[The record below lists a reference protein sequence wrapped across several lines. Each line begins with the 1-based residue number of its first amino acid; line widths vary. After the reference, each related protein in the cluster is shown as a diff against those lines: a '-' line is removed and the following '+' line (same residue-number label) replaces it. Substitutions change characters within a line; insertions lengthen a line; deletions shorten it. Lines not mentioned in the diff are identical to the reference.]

1 MTIPARF
8 EAAVAE
14 VKATHDAFVRRFAK
28 GPAPALNNRRYRALH
43 GLMTALGLDRKTHPA
58 RVTLDELT
66 DEQRAVLVALT
77 EGPAIDLSSV
87 AALPAP
93 WPMRRWLGL
102 APPGVLEAL
111 ALDGATSEETV
122 SERLEAVAV
131 ERRVEAYCEA
141 WLANRDPESVAF
153 FEGLREAAP
162 WALGYARETLA
173 KVRPPVYARVAMWAA
188 FAASGATVPEGID
201 GQFPLAYRL
210 PDEPLSEPCSTR
222 FLREH
227 FMAIDESRRDVVLSA
242 ILAGRRRG
250 RWWSCGSSLRK
261 TRAS

>member
-1 MTIPARF
+1 
-8 EAAVAE
+8 
-14 VKATHDAFVRRFAK
+14 
-28 GPAPALNNRRYRALH
+28 
-43 GLMTALGLDRKTHPA
+43 
-58 RVTLDELT
+58 
-66 DEQRAVLVALT
+66 
-77 EGPAIDLSSV
+77 
-87 AALPAP
+87 
-93 WPMRRWLGL
+93 
-102 APPGVLEAL
+102 
-111 ALDGATSEETV
+111 V

-242 ILAGRRRG
+242 ILAGRREHGTYEAALYLIEEIEGDRVGARARAVAADVGGRAGVRCARRG
-250 RWWSCGSSLRK
+250 RADGAASEAVGRSGSMLGPTTRSRPRAGSRWTKTTKRRSARSSRTSRSLKTASWCSRRGCMATQERSSSRGRRTWWRCA
-261 TRAS
+261 TAA